1 MKLSRSLP
9 LGILAAL
16 ALPAA
21 ASAHPG
27 VFTVTQTYRLPS
39 NTTCQYPD
47 TGASCLGTRTQYAVA
62 NDGYALSFTESN
74 GVSGSGLLN
83 YRAMAGTWRNTM
95 TAENK
100 RTYPGAQTNLQAH
113 ATCAGI
119 GLDDSA
125 SILGWQ
131 TAIPEDPFFN
141 YVPWQSTSA
150 GIGDV
155 PAEWIAPVKAETG
168 VDLSGLTAAQAE
180 AACTGKGGVYRAA
193 DTSAPIT
200 GEQIADATRPLQS
213 QITQLQTGIS
223 SLTAAKA
230 AVDAQLAAALA
241 AKPAPRAL
249 TLKLS
254 AKKFDQGVAMVT
266 GEPNTAVK
274 VRALLS
280 SANAKKLKISRT
292 ISSKSVKIDATG
304 AALVDLGLS
313 KKAAKAIDKHLPA
326 LKVTVDATAGTVKR
340 SATGTLT
347 R

>member
-9 LGILAAL
+9 VGILAAL

-27 VFTVTQTYRLPS
+27 VFTVTQTYRLPNQTCVYP
-39 NTTCQYPD
+39 NTPV
-47 TGASCLGTRTQYAVA
+47 GCLGTRVQYAVA

-74 GVSGSGLLN
+74 GVNGSGLLN
-83 YRAMAGTWRNTM
+83 YRAMAGTWRNPM
-95 TAENK
+95 TAEDK
-100 RTYPGAQTNLQAH
+100 RTYPDAQTNLQAH

-141 YVPWQSTSA
+141 YVPWQSASA

-155 PAEWIAPVKAETG
+155 PSAWIAPVKAETG
-168 VDLSGLTAAQAE
+168 VDLTGLTAAQAE

-193 DTSAPIT
+193 DTSAAIT
-200 GEQIADATRPLQS
+200 GEQIAEAQAPLQS
-213 QITQLQTGIS
+213 QITQLQTGLS

-241 AKPAPRAL
+241 PKPRAL
-249 TLKLS
+249 TLTLS
-254 AKKFDQGVAMVT
+254 AKQFDQGVAMVT
-266 GEPNTAVK
+266 GQPGTAVT
-274 VRALLS
+274 VRARLS
-280 SANAKKLKISRT
+280 AANAKKLKIART
-292 ISSKSVKIDATG
+292 ISSKKATINADG
-304 AALVDLGLS
+304 AALVNLGLTA
-313 KKAAKAIDKHLPA
+313 KAAKAIDKHLPQ
-326 LKVTVDATAGTVKR
+326 LKVTVDVTGGGATKA
-340 SATGTLT
+340 ATGTLT

>member
-27 VFTVTQTYRLPS
+27 VFTVTQTYRVAS
-39 NTTCQYPD
+39 NTTCQWPD
-47 TGASCLGTRTQYAVA
+47 TTPGTCLATRTQYAVA

-74 GVSGSGLLN
+74 GVNGSGLLN

-95 TAENK
+95 SAEDK
-100 RTYPGAQTNLQAH
+100 RAYGPAQTDLQAH

-131 TAIPEDPFFN
+131 TAIPADPFFN

-168 VDLSGLTAAQAE
+168 VDLTGMTAAQAE
-180 AACTGKGGVYRAA
+180 AACIGKSGVYRAA
-193 DTSAPIT
+193 DTSAAIT

-213 QITQLQTGIS
+213 QITQLQTGIA
-223 SLTAAKA
+223 SLTTAKA

-241 AKPAPRAL
+241 PKPRAL

-266 GEPNTAVK
+266 GEPNTAVTVK
-274 VRALLS
+274 ALLS
-280 SANAKKLKISRT
+280 SANAKKLKIART

-304 AALVDLGLS
+304 AALVDLGLT
-313 KKAAKAIDKHLPA
+313 KKAAKAIDKHLPQ
-326 LKVTVDATAGTVKR
+326 LKVTVEAAAGTAKQT
-340 SATGTLT
+340 ATGTLT